1 MNITGLSDLEGTPYK
16 YNKNTIIGTDF
27 ARGSLEFSP
36 ANMWCIGV
44 DLINGPSLLWSR
56 TWDFPGPG
64 QISIEDVS
72 EVEDL
77 FIVSTKETRVT
88 YGFRLSTGAQIWGPT
103 PSRFYTDNWGHSSG
117 NSWDIIADG
126 YGKVIAGNYGGV
138 VWCYDATDGSVLWT
152 YTNEDPYVETLH
164 GNNWRFRPAIVTDG
178 KLYIEN
184 TEHNPRDP
192 QPRGAPFVC
201 IDLET
206 GERIWQINYRA
217 GEWSTYGIIGDST
230 IVIQNT
236 YDQHIYA
243 IGKGPSETTLKV
255 ETNGIKLGSLAVV
268 SGTVM
273 DVSPGTKDS
282 KIALRFPGGVPAIAD
297 AHMSDWM
304 YYVYNQFSRPADAV
318 GVEVRIQ
325 VVDPAGAYAWIGTAT
340 SDAWGNYEYSFIP
353 QMKGT
358 YTILAT
364 FVGSESYYGSQ
375 QTTYLT
381 VGDAPAPYPTI
392 PPYPGYQGPSA
403 QDVANSVVAN
413 LPADATPT
421 QVAQAVVNAMP
432 EYPEPTVVPE
442 YTMIDIVLII
452 LVAIAIVLCII
463 ILMRKK

>member
-1 MNITGLSDLEGTPYK
+1 MNITGLSDLEGNPYK

-44 DLINGPSLLWSR
+44 DLINGPTLLWHR

-88 YGFRLSTGAQIWGPT
+88 YGFRLSTGVQIWGPT

-138 VWCYDATDGSVLWT
+138 VWCYSAINGSVLWT

-164 GNNWRFRPAIVTDG
+164 GNNWRFRPAIVSDG

-255 ETNGIKLGSLAVV
+255 ETNGIALGSLAVV

-273 DVSPGTKDS
+273 DVSPGTK
-282 KIALRFPGGVPAIAD
+282 RF
-297 AHMSDWM
+297 
-304 YYVYNQFSRPADAV
+304 
-318 GVEVRIQ
+318 
-325 VVDPAGAYAWIGTAT
+325 
-340 SDAWGNYEYSFIP
+340 
-353 QMKGT
+353 
-358 YTILAT
+358 
-364 FVGSESYYGSQ
+364 
-375 QTTYLT
+375 
-381 VGDAPAPYPTI
+381 
-392 PPYPGYQGPSA
+392 
-403 QDVANSVVAN
+403 QDCVT
-413 LPADATPT
+413 LPWW
-421 QVAQAVVNAMP
+421 
-432 EYPEPTVVPE
+432 
-442 YTMIDIVLII
+442 
-452 LVAIAIVLCII
+452 
-463 ILMRKK
+463 R